1 MYLKFIERSKPEN
14 SGQYKCYINYELT
27 TYHHI
32 EVLSPKDSFKS
43 AVGLTFEGNLTMGQ
57 ENLDKLTFMQEIM
70 VYVLMGGLGIIIL
83 VLMLSFVYPYFRP
96 HKKGTMPSNLG
107 LIQQRCV
114 KKIMEHVDAKTSHND
129 VDDQG
134 RHSKMMVAVMML
146 STLYKIGHH
155 HR

>member
-1 MYLKFIERSKPEN
+1 MIKRAIPEN

-32 EVLSPKDSFKS
+32 EVLSPKDSFSKNHFDSPKWKEHSRKS
-43 AVGLTFEGNLTMGQ
+43 N
-57 ENLDKLTFMQEIM
+57 KLTFIQEIM
-70 VYVLMGGLGIIIL
+70 VYVLMGGLGIIVL

-114 KKIMEHVDAKTSHND
+114 KKLWN
-129 VDDQG
+129 
-134 RHSKMMVAVMML
+134 
-146 STLYKIGHH
+146 TLLNI
-155 HR
+155 

>member
-1 MYLKFIERSKPEN
+1 M
-14 SGQYKCYINYELT
+14 
-27 TYHHI
+27 
-32 EVLSPKDSFKS
+32 
-43 AVGLTFEGNLTMGQ
+43 AQ
-57 ENLDKLTFMQEIM
+57 ENFNKLTFMQEIM
-70 VYVLMGGLGIIIL
+70 VYVLMGGLGIIVL

-134 RHSKMMVAVMML
+134 RNSKIRVAATVMLVTLGCCQHCTKSVTNISKL
-146 STLYKIGHH
+146 SSTVAPCFNSS
-155 HR
+155 